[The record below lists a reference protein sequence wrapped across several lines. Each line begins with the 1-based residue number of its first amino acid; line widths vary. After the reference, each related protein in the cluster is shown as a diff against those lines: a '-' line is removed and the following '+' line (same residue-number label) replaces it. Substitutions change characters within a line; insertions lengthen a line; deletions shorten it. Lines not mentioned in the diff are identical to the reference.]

1 MVSELDVLELHA
13 LEEVGESV
21 AVLDLDSGGA
31 AAAGGFLGVA
41 AAAKLS
47 FLHVNVFFFLSF
59 FYDELEVEGKEW
71 RKGK

>member
-31 AAAGGFLGVA
+31 AAA
-41 AAAKLS
+41 KPS
-47 FLHVNVFFFLSF
+47 FLHVNVFFFSF
-59 FYDELEVEGKEW
+59 FYDELEVEGMEW